1 MGAHRCTGESS
12 NLVLFLGTSC
22 KSSIKAP
29 LLLLCRMIASSLV
42 FKMADEEK
50 KNGVEGLFC
59 LVLRHLSYPI
69 NESMFHRL
77 VMFFASLIE
86 YD

>member
-1 MGAHRCTGESS
+1 
-12 NLVLFLGTSC
+12 
-22 KSSIKAP
+22 
-29 LLLLCRMIASSLV
+29 MIASSLV

-59 LVLRHLSYPI
+59 LVLRHLSYPV

-77 VMFFASLIE
+77 VMFFVSLIE